1 MKYILLA
8 IIALLLTA
16 YIIDEL
22 AINDLEQDIQ
32 DKENTSQQQTKIS
45 NTNDSLIF
53 QCRTKDI
60 IILRLKS
67 QIQTNEQPN

>member
-32 DKENTSQQQTKIS
+32 DKENTSQQTNLS

>member
-16 YIIDEL
+16 YIIYEL

-32 DKENTSQQQTKIS
+32 DKENTSQQQTNLS
-45 NTNDSLIF
+45 NTNDSLMF
-53 QCRTKDI
+53 QCGTKDI